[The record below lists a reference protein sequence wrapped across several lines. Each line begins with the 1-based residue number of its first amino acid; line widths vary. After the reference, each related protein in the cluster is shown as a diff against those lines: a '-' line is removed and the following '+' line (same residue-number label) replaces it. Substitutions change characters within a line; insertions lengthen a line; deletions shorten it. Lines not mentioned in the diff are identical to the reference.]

1 MEIISLLFS
10 FFMFFIALTVHEFAH
25 GFVAYKKGDPT
36 AKFSG
41 RLTLNP
47 LAHIDPIGTLLL
59 PLFLI
64 ISRSPFVFGWA
75 KPVPVNVWLLRNPKK
90 DMVQIALAG
99 PAANF
104 LFAVLLGILYR
115 ILHFIPLV
123 RFFFPQLIFLNLFL
137 GAFNLIPVPPLDG
150 SRVVSGLL
158 PYPLSLKYSMIE
170 PYGFIIII
178 FLLFLGVA
186 DWFIMPIVS
195 FLYSLIL

>member
-1 MEIISLLFS
+1 
-10 FFMFFIALTVHEFAH
+10 MFFIALTVHEFAH

-47 LAHIDPIGTLLL
+47 LAHIDPIGTFLL

-64 ISRSPFVFGWA
+64 ISGSPVVFGWA
-75 KPVPVNVWLLRNPKK
+75 KPVPINTWLLRNPKK
-90 DMVQIALAG
+90 DIVQIALAG
-99 PAANF
+99 PLANF

-115 ILHFIPLV
+115 ILSFIP
-123 RFFFPQLIFLNLFL
+123 FFKIILPELIFLNLL
-137 GAFNLIPVPPLDG
+137 LCVFNLIPIPPLDG
-150 SRVVSGLL
+150 SRILSGLL
-158 PYPLSLKYSMIE
+158 PYPWSLKYSMIE

-178 FLLFLGVA
+178 ILLFLGIG
-186 DWFIMPIVS
+186 DWLLLPIVN